1 MMMAKVLPTKVKNP
15 KLVILNYEL
24 AKQLGLNFSSL
35 NPQQL
40 AELFT
45 GNSLPEG
52 TIPIA
57 QAYAGHQFGHL
68 VILGDGRA
76 IVLGEHITPTNQ
88 RYDIQFKGSGRTLIQ
103 EEGMAKLPWVRCYV
117 NILLVKP
124 CII

>member
-15 KLVILNYEL
+15 KLVILNHEL

-57 QAYAGHQFGHL
+57 QAYAGHQFGH
-68 VILGDGRA
+68 
-76 IVLGEHITPTNQ
+76 
-88 RYDIQFKGSGRTLIQ
+88 
-103 EEGMAKLPWVRCYV
+103 
-117 NILLVKP
+117 
-124 CII
+124 